1 MSDRYLFIPIT
12 KTAISDDKSKTAKP
26 VGSQYYIPTYYP
38 NITVTE
44 QDTYIIT
51 KGTDRL
57 DLIANDF
64 YGDST
69 LWWIISAANNNI
81 TRGLLFPVP
90 GTQLRIP
97 LNIGAILAE
106 FNDFNQAR

>member
-12 KTAISDDKSKTAKP
+12 KTAIGDDKSKTAKP
-26 VGSQYYIPTYYP
+26 VGTQYYIPTYYP

-69 LWWIISAANNNI
+69 LWWVLAMAND
-81 TRGLLFPVP
+81 LP
-90 GTQLRIP
+90 GDSIFIGDGVQLRIP
-97 LNIGAILAE
+97 ANLSLALAE
-106 FNDFNQAR
+106 FNRVNSISL